1 MRIAPSQLPVA
12 DARAPGL
19 LEALLRRDCLA
30 AAVPVTLALLQDDP
44 LASGGQFRGDLL
56 RALME
61 VRGDFWS
68 RNERLYERYLEA
80 LRAAAAARRRLPAPE
95 RMEFWSALQLPRG
108 HSPLEQEEG
117 T

>member
-1 MRIAPSQLPVA
+1 MPLAPSERPLA
-12 DARAPGL
+12 DARATDL
-19 LEALLRRDCLA
+19 LDALLRREALA
-30 AAVPVTLALLQDDP
+30 AAVPITLGLLQDDP

-61 VRGDFWS
+61 VKGDFWS

-80 LRAAAAARRRLPAPE
+80 LRAAAAARRHLPPAE
-95 RMEFWSALQLPRG
+95 RMEFWSTLQSPRG
-108 HSPLEQEEG
+108 LPPMEPEEG